1 MGNLQNQYNVY
12 ILNVDKPQNPYRI
25 RNLQFQ
31 PATKGPLSKI
41 RNLHWAYP
49 CRHLGCPKKWFWRT
63 PGGPDNGVGIL
74 GGIKKNI
81 RIYSA
86 CSWLFLLLLF
96 YSSCTLQYAK
106 RLHHVSLVQKMPSF
120 PRLLHN
126 STSIIILWKACNF
139 RLKSLSQLLLLLLSS
154 SAALKNLISLVT

>member
-1 MGNLQNQYNVY
+1 MCIFECWETPKPLQNHEPTVSASYKRSPLQNQEPALS
-12 ILNVDKPQNPYRI
+12 IS
-25 RNLQFQ
+25 LQ
-31 PATKGPLSKI
+31 ALRLSKKMVLA
-41 RNLHWAYP
+41 N
-49 CRHLGCPKKWFWRT
+49 

-74 GGIKKNI
+74 GGIQKII

-86 CSWLFLLLLF
+86 CSWLFLLLFF

-106 RLHHVSLVQKMPSF
+106 RLHHVSLVCRKCRSF

-154 SAALKNLISLVT
+154 STALKNLISLVT